1 MGFQRDNRIGN
12 HAGKAEAD
20 AQHQNKTNQR
30 EHTINYLQAADR
42 CKYIVIRHAHADN
55 PARALHSGI
64 GNNDLSIGAVCQED
78 TMTGFQHFIKAA
90 ANAGQILSLAA
101 DLFFAAVAQNNAVFI
116 RDKGLTGLTMVFN
129 LLGHGIHYSQINI
142 RAHGTEVL
150 PILFERCHCRY
161 DHLAGI
167 LVHVRFCIDQLACLL
182 GIIVPGT
189 GARVER
195 PRALVLGTIGSKITI
210 LGTDIQIQNFRVGSA
225 QRQ

>member
-1 MGFQRDNRIGN
+1 
-12 HAGKAEAD
+12 
-20 AQHQNKTNQR
+20 
-30 EHTINYLQAADR
+30 
-42 CKYIVIRHAHADN
+42 
-55 PARALHSGI
+55 
-64 GNNDLSIGAVCQED
+64 
-78 TMTGFQHFIKAA
+78 MTGFQHFIKAA